1 MQTLKG
7 IFLSL
12 LAVSPMAVSLS
23 VMSVNRANAQ
33 AAGQTLAQCVKELND
48 AYPYSVGSDV
58 FKKHTQVCLNNLATQ
73 VPTESLGQCV
83 AAMNRIYPYSV
94 GSDVMNVHTETCN
107 NLLTAQ
113 RSNSNRQVQPTPTPN
128 GTIFVI
134 PGASGPSPQQF
145 ANCVNAQ
152 MYRQREVCINPW
164 GGIDET
170 CFYRGRGGKRT
181 VSEPTGVTIGQ
192 ARAICGG

>member
-1 MQTLKG
+1 
-7 IFLSL
+7 
-12 LAVSPMAVSLS
+12 MAVSLS

-107 NLLTAQ
+107 NLLTADRYNLPQ
-113 RSNSNRQVQPTPTPN
+113 RPMELFLLFLVL
-128 GTIFVI
+128 
-134 PGASGPSPQQF
+134 PGHHL
-145 ANCVNAQ
+145 NNL
-152 MYRQREVCINPW
+152 
-164 GGIDET
+164 
-170 CFYRGRGGKRT
+170 RT
-181 VSEPTGVTIGQ
+181 V
-192 ARAICGG
+192 